1 MMDDDAGGLN
11 NNGANMTNY
20 YLKLH
25 YMVAMM
31 TAPSS
36 NFFFSRLDL
45 GRRFSSSNNSICAQ
59 EIENI
64 FPTQVERRS
73 RWVAGSRRGGQL
85 PWGRARP
92 RKSRSA

>member
-36 NFFFSRLDL
+36 IFFSRLDL

>member
-1 MMDDDAGGLN
+1 MRGLPFVMDDDAGGLN

-36 NFFFSRLDL
+36 NFFFL
-45 GRRFSSSNNSICAQ
+45 GSIWGGGLVLQITQFVLRR
-59 EIENI
+59 
-64 FPTQVERRS
+64 
-73 RWVAGSRRGGQL
+73 
-85 PWGRARP
+85 
-92 RKSRSA
+92 